1 MVVRRAASVVAVG
14 VCAGTV
20 GTGCGGSGA
29 VALDR
34 SFART
39 VEGMSVKYPT
49 SWQLTTRNDNS
60 VPDPALCFD
69 LEPKAD
75 SRVDLRV
82 VEYLPPFFNPRDLP
96 NYRPRPTHFRLASF
110 RKGDGNWSRG
120 KITSFREHRRV
131 FYVGVVL
138 PATAG
143 QAIRHTVEQILDSLR
158 IAPQGRCRPTSGVG
172 SHGVPNPFPKS
183 QKSSRN

>member
-1 MVVRRAASVVAVG
+1 MVVRQAVWVVVVG
-14 VCAGTV
+14 VCAGAV
-20 GTGCGGSGA
+20 GAGCGGSGA

-39 VEGMSVKYPT
+39 VEGLGVSYPS
-49 SWQLTTRNDNS
+49 SWRLTTRNDNH

-69 LEPKAD
+69 LVPKAD
-75 SRVDLRV
+75 SSVDLRV

-96 NYRPRPTHFRLASF
+96 NYRPRPKHFRLASF
-110 RKGDGNWSRG
+110 RKGDGNWSAG
-120 KITSFREHRRV
+120 KTTSFRQHRRV

-138 PATAG
+138 PAARR
-143 QAIRHTVEQILDSLR
+143 QAIRHSVEQILDSLR

-172 SHGVPNPFPKS
+172 SHGVPNAFAKR
-183 QKSSRN
+183 QKS